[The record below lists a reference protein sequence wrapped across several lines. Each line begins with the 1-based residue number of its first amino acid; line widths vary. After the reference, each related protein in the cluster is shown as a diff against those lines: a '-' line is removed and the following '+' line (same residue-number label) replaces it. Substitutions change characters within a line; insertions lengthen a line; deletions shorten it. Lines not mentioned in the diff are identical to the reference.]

1 MDSDRR
7 LGQELEAR
15 TWAARVLI
23 RHDIHAPST
32 PPTRECRRI
41 ESSQT
46 ETQTRRCIPSAEG
59 FPTAERRLSPF
70 VQGRFLSPRKA
81 RFGCPV
87 PYSRGRCFHAAE
99 VAAGGP
105 HTGPR
110 NCCRGWAD
118 RRNILNY
125 SELV

>member
-7 LGQELEAR
+7 SGQELEAR

-23 RHDIHAPST
+23 RCDSPAPSK

-46 ETQTRRCIPSAEG
+46 ETQTRRCIPSAEC
-59 FPTAERRLSPF
+59 FPTAECRLSPF
-70 VQGRFLSPRKA
+70 VHGRFLFHQKA
-81 RFGCPV
+81 RFDCPT
-87 PYSRGRCFHAAE
+87 PYSKDRCFHAAE

-110 NCCRGWAD
+110 NYCRGWAD
-118 RRNILNY
+118 RRSILNY
-125 SELV
+125 SRLV